1 MTMATTL
8 ARCLSNK
15 QSRFDTV
22 RHPYSPSSSIATA
35 QAAHIPGDRLAKTV
49 LLEDGSGYVAA
60 VIPSTH
66 HLKLSEICEQTGR
79 KLSLAH
85 EDGVREVFSDCD
97 QGAIPPVGM
106 AYGTQTWL
114 DDSLLTHPDVYFEAG
129 DHQELVHMSTEQF
142 LDLMADARRGH
153 FAHRIM

>member
-8 ARCLSNK
+8 AKCLSK
-15 QSRFDTV
+15 RQSQFDTV
-22 RHPYSPSSSIATA
+22 RHPYSLSSMATA
-35 QAAHIPGDRLAKTV
+35 QAANIPGDRLAKSI
-49 LLEDGSGYVAA
+49 LLEDGGGYVVA

-66 HLKLSEICEQTGR
+66 HLKLSEIREQTGR
-79 KLSLAH
+79 KLTLAH
-85 EDGVREVFSDCD
+85 EDGVREVFRDCD

-114 DDSLLTHPDVYFEAG
+114 DESLLTHPDVYFEAG
-129 DHQELVHMSTEQF
+129 DHQELVHMSTGQF
-142 LDLMADARRGH
+142 LDLMAEARHGH